1 MAMLVKYEKTIVN
14 VAGVA
19 AAHWERDKLFVHYI
33 GGRFQQFSGDQAI
46 RIWQAIEGRA
56 RDLLS
61 TSDLG
66 AGPGEVDE

>member
-1 MAMLVKYEKTIVN
+1 MAMLVKYQKTVVN

-19 AAHWERDKLFVHYI
+19 AAHWEHDKLFVHYI
-33 GGRFQQFSGDQAI
+33 GGRFQQFSGDQAV
-46 RIWQAIEGRA
+46 RIWEAIEGTA

-66 AGPGEVDE
+66 AGPGGGNE